1 MDNEKNHAPP
11 PPRLL
16 TPPLPSLPPPFPP
29 SDWDAGAEAP
39 PDPSLWEADW
49 DDDAVADD
57 EFGRGLA
64 AALEAAP
71 Q

>member
-1 MDNEKNHAPP
+1 MDNDKNHAPP
-11 PPRLL
+11 PFCTPS
-16 TPPLPSLPPPFPP
+16 TPPSPPPPSPP

>member
-1 MDNEKNHAPP
+1 MPP
-11 PPRLL
+11 PPVLL
-16 TPPLPSLPPPFPP
+16 TLLPSLPRPPLPP

>member
-1 MDNEKNHAPP
+1 MIKIMHPPPFCSPSSLPSPP
-11 PPRLL
+11 PP
-16 TPPLPSLPPPFPP
+16 SPP